1 MKKLIIAALLA
12 VSITGFAQEGKK
24 KPTYAEKTL
33 EKMITELSLTPDQ
46 QMKVKPMLE
55 AKGVLKNDDK
65 ENPDHVE
72 DNKIKSKE
80 IDKEI
85 SNLLTK
91 EQKII
96 KKELKEKENA
106 AKAAAGTVN

>member
-12 VSITGFAQEGKK
+12 VSLTGFAQDGKK
-24 KPTYAEKTL
+24 KQSYAEKTL
-33 EKMITELSLTPDQ
+33 EKMATELTLTPDQ
-46 QMKVKPMLE
+46 QAKIKPMLE
-55 AKGVLKNDDK
+55 AKGELKKDDK

-72 DNKIKSKE
+72 DNKVKSKE

-91 EQKII
+91 EQRQL

-106 AKAAAGTVN
+106 AKAAAAQ